1 LPSAG
6 VFRAALDALSTQH
19 GIHSSARHVAE
30 WITRFAQP
38 GDGWVRAATSK
49 PALPLPPEQVTV
61 AQRKRSSPSA
71 KLKRSSEQ
79 QQLATEIWGEDMP
92 VMTHSPAGPDFNV
105 QVARPSSLSPLTK
118 SLPPLVP
125 QSQPMP
131 LVNVPMYTPT
141 QHPRAKASR
150 KAIAI
155 LVGLATILAV
165 LVTILILKP
174 KKQAAPAKASVHF
187 VVEPKDSKITVAGK
201 PVGEAVELE
210 AGAYAVTIE
219 HAAFKTWTRDIVV
232 KAGEGQTVNVSL
244 EHEHEQVAVAPPKPT
259 EEIEIEMP
267 ATPTRKPAE
276 KKKTDKKRP
285 EVAETKPPKQ
295 EDPPK
300 PEVAETKPAEP
311 PKQEDP
317 PKPIEKPVVEP
328 PKPEKPKVTPGVSAS
343 AVTKLSGEIPKLTST
358 VGASNGD
365 ARVKLCIDESG
376 KVTSAKVVKSTAS
389 IASELQSALMSWRYK
404 PYVNQDGETQ
414 AVCFLLQLRLVFK
427 RGG

>member
-1 LPSAG
+1 
-6 VFRAALDALSTQH
+6 
-19 GIHSSARHVAE
+19 
-30 WITRFAQP
+30 
-38 GDGWVRAATSK
+38 
-49 PALPLPPEQVTV
+49 
-61 AQRKRSSPSA
+61 
-71 KLKRSSEQ
+71 
-79 QQLATEIWGEDMP
+79 
-92 VMTHSPAGPDFNV
+92 
-105 QVARPSSLSPLTK
+105 
-118 SLPPLVP
+118 
-125 QSQPMP
+125 
-131 LVNVPMYTPT
+131 
-141 QHPRAKASR
+141 
-150 KAIAI
+150 
-155 LVGLATILAV
+155 
-165 LVTILILKP
+165 
-174 KKQAAPAKASVHF
+174 
-187 VVEPKDSKITVAGK
+187 
-201 PVGEAVELE
+201 
-210 AGAYAVTIE
+210 
-219 HAAFKTWTRDIVV
+219 
-232 KAGEGQTVNVSL
+232 
-244 EHEHEQVAVAPPKPT
+244 
-259 EEIEIEMP
+259 MP
-267 ATPTRKPAE
+267 ATPTKKPAE

-376 KVTSAKVVKSTAS
+376 KVTSAKIVKSTAS

-404 PYVNQDGETQ
+404 PYVNKDGETQ